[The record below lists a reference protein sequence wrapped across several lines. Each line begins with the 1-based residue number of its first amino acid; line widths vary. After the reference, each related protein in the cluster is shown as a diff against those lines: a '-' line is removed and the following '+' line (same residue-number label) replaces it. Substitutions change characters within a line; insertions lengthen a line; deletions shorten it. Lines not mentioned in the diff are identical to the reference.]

1 MRLFRKQTPFE
12 KDSKKYIENK
22 FSFLIERGYRC
33 KYFRRGGEE
42 EFIFVK
48 GTAQI
53 EVYNDSIIFSFDIV
67 ISDDGYRSDKRK
79 NIIDFLSLDAKQI
92 KSLSP
97 IETVNLYAEA
107 VKKNIDKIEE
117 CIL

>member
-1 MRLFRKQTPFE
+1 MCLFRKRNLFE
-12 KDSKKYIENK
+12 KDSKKYIEDK
-22 FSFLIERGYRC
+22 FSFLIERGYKC
-33 KYFRRGGEE
+33 EYFRRGGEE

-53 EVYNDSIIFSFDIV
+53 EVYNDSIIFAFDIV

-79 NIIDFLSLDAKQI
+79 NIIDFLSLDTKQI

-97 IETVNLYAEA
+97 IETVDFYAET
-107 VKKNIDKIEE
+107 VKNNIDKIEE
-117 CIL
+117 SIL